1 MQNDYS
7 WQDENWAPAPRPRGR
22 MWIAIFLFLSLL
34 GCASAAVLVP
44 GGLGFLAGYN
54 ELQAKNHEDAI
65 QHFQRG
71 LGYLAENYPE
81 LAYTEFEI
89 AVKYDP
95 GYEPAQQKLREMQ
108 GTMPQAGTPGPQDD
122 NRVAAALF
130 DEANDLVGKKQWDDA
145 INRLEQLRALNT
157 GYRTQEMN
165 DLLFQAYAASG
176 KAAIAARQ
184 IELGRERF
192 ESALTIRS
200 GDAEMV
206 RQRDL
211 AVLYLDGQQA
221 VGYKWE
227 VAISKFSD
235 LYKQDPNYD
244 DVKQRLVDAY
254 AGYGDTAMKQN
265 ASCLAVREYDGA
277 LAIVKDAQITD
288 KRAQAM
294 AACRQAIVA
303 TPTTPAVG
311 SGTESYVPKIQKDV
325 KACTTG
331 TGDVS
336 GYVRDALG
344 QPLSGVV
351 VAYYADGIER
361 VAARTNATGQYQF
374 IWGANPGL
382 FHVVVLGSD
391 GKTPASSVADVD
403 YPGGSKSGCHI
414 IVDWQR
420 IQ

>member
-7 WQDENWAPAPRPRGR
+7 WQDQDWAPEPRVRGG
-22 MWIAIFLFLSLL
+22 MWIAVFLFLSLL

-44 GGLGFLAGYN
+44 GGLGFIAGYN
-54 ELQAKNHEDAI
+54 ELQAQNHENAI

-81 LAYTEFEI
+81 LAYTEFEV

-95 GYEPAQQKLREMQ
+95 GYEPAHQKLREMQ
-108 GTMPQAGTPGPQDD
+108 GTMPQAGTPGPQEE

-130 DEANDLVGKKQWDDA
+130 DEASDLIGKKQWDDA

-157 GYRTQEMN
+157 GYRSQEAS
-165 DLLFQAYAASG
+165 DLLFQAYVASG
-176 KAAIAARQ
+176 KAAVAASQ

-192 ESALTIRS
+192 EAALTIRPS
-200 GDAEMV
+200 DSETA

-211 AVLYLDGQQA
+211 AALYLDGQQA
-221 VGYKWE
+221 AGYKWD
-227 VAISKFSD
+227 VAIGKFSD
-235 LYKQDPNYD
+235 LYRQDPNYD

-254 AGYGDTAMKQN
+254 VGYGDTAMKQN

-277 LAIVKDAQITD
+277 LAIVKDAQISD
-288 KRAQAM
+288 KRSQAM

-303 TPTTPAVG
+303 PPTTVTTP
-311 SGTESYVPKIQKDV
+311 GTESYFPKIQKDV

-331 TGDVS
+331 IGDVT
-336 GYVRDALG
+336 GIVRDASG
-344 QPLSGVV
+344 QPLPGVV
-351 VAYYADGIER
+351 VAYYADGIDR
-361 VAARTNATGQYQF
+361 VATRTNATGQYQF
-374 IWGANPGL
+374 IWGANPGI
-382 FHVVVLGSD
+382 FHVIVIGGD
-391 GKTPASSVADVD
+391 GRTPAGSIADVD
-403 YPGGSKSGCHI
+403 YPGGSKPGCHI

-420 IQ
+420 MQY

>member
-7 WQDENWAPAPRPRGR
+7 WQDQDWAPEPRARGGI
-22 MWIAIFLFLSLL
+22 WIVLFLLLSLL
-34 GCASAAVLVP
+34 ACTSAALLVP
-44 GGLGFLAGYN
+44 GALGFMAGYN
-54 ELQAKNHEDAI
+54 ELQAQNHENAI

-95 GYEPAQQKLREMQ
+95 GYQPAHDKLREMQ
-108 GTMPQAGTPGPQDD
+108 GTMPQAGTPGPQEE

-130 DEANDLVGKKQWDDA
+130 DEANDLVSKKQWDDA

-157 GYRTQEMN
+157 GYRSQEAN
-165 DLLFQAYAASG
+165 DLLFQAYVAGG
-176 KAAIAARQ
+176 KAATAANQ

-192 ESALTIRS
+192 EAALTIRP
-200 GDAEMV
+200 GDPDTV
-206 RQRDL
+206 HQRDL
-211 AVLYLDGQQA
+211 AALYLDGQQA
-221 VGYKWE
+221 AGYKWD

-254 AGYGDTAMKQN
+254 VQYGDTAMKQN

-277 LAIVKDAQITD
+277 LAIVKDNQISD
-288 KRAQAM
+288 KRTQAM
-294 AACRQAIVA
+294 SACRVAIVA
-303 TPTTPAVG
+303 TPMPPGMTP
-311 SGTESYVPKIQKDV
+311 GTESYLPKIQKDI

-336 GYVRDALG
+336 GIVRDALG
-344 QPLSGVV
+344 QPLPGVV

-374 IWGANPGL
+374 IWGSSSGL
-382 FHVVVLGSD
+382 FHVMVLGSD
-391 GKTPASSVADVD
+391 GKTPASNVADVD
-403 YPGGSKSGCHI
+403 YPGGSKPGCHI

-420 IQ
+420 TN